1 MKSAYDLADPDD
13 ARRFL
18 NDDPAG
24 EYRWQPPGSEP
35 IYVDQL
41 ASLLQFT
48 EPRPD
53 SHTLTGDEA
62 PAGLTLLATLRDWL
76 ADAEPDLIDAAR
88 RAGVTWEDLAPV
100 LRVADRRAAPCR
112 SLRVEPA
119 DMWPCG
125 DTKLLF
131 RSPRH

>member
-62 PAGLTLLATLRDWL
+62 LPGSRCWQRCGTGWPTL
-76 ADAEPDLIDAAR
+76 
-88 RAGVTWEDLAPV
+88 
-100 LRVADRRAAPCR
+100 
-112 SLRVEPA
+112 
-119 DMWPCG
+119 
-125 DTKLLF
+125 
-131 RSPRH
+131 SPT